1 MGVGL
6 RGLRDGGEDGGEL
19 GAAGGVR
26 GERAPGGRKGIAGF
40 WVRGTLVNKT
50 GKWWVVVVVIVKYG
64 RPFSHELYVSLC
76 S

>member
-1 MGVGL
+1 
-6 RGLRDGGEDGGEL
+6 
-19 GAAGGVR
+19 VR